1 MPTQNRSFGSIRR
14 LPSKRWQA
22 RYSTPDGTRYT
33 APHTFDT
40 KRDANDWLA
49 DARTKMLRGS
59 WVDPTA
65 SATTF
70 GTYADD
76 WLSTR
81 TLAPRTR
88 DLYRYQLD
96 RWADTPVPAPGGG
109 TVHLYALEMGHLT
122 LPAIRRWY
130 GAVLAAAAASAST
143 AGPRDRR
150 NPARVW
156 ADSDPGRAALAAEQI
171 TPPRP
176 TGRLSPAVLDAWTA
190 AGSPPIPTRPRGTGH
205 RQATQIY
212 GIVRA
217 ICATAVDDG
226 LLNANPCRI
235 PRAGITR
242 AAERPIVT
250 TADVHELAANMPEH
264 LCAAVHLAVWSGL
277 RASELFALDRSRVDL
292 DAGSLRVDRSQI
304 VIRGKFHGYGPP
316 KSDAGNR
323 VVHIPPHVVAMLRDH
338 IRDHTRP
345 GRSALIFARPDT
357 GGPIVDPVRTRA
369 FAKARAAIG
378 RPELRW
384 HDLRHSGA
392 TLAAH
397 AGATPRELQHRF
409 GHSTA
414 AAASI
419 YQHATAQ
426 RDRELAHRMAGYA
439 AEPPQL
445 RVVAG

>member
-1 MPTQNRSFGSIRR
+1 MPH
-14 LPSKRWQA
+14 P
-22 RYSTPDGTRYT
+22 P
-33 APHTFDT
+33 
-40 KRDANDWLA
+40 
-49 DARTKMLRGS
+49 
-59 WVDPTA
+59 
-65 SATTF
+65 
-70 GTYADD
+70 
-76 WLSTR
+76 
-81 TLAPRTR
+81 
-88 DLYRYQLD
+88 
-96 RWADTPVPAPGGG
+96 
-109 TVHLYALEMGHLT
+109 
-122 LPAIRRWY
+122 
-130 GAVLAAAAASAST
+130 
-143 AGPRDRR
+143 RR
-150 NPARVW
+150 NH
-156 ADSDPGRAALAAEQI
+156 
-171 TPPRP
+171 PR
-176 TGRLSPAVLDAWTA
+176 R
-190 AGSPPIPTRPRGTGH
+190 R
-205 RQATQIY
+205 
-212 GIVRA
+212 
-217 ICATAVDDG
+217 
-226 LLNANPCRI
+226 
-235 PRAGITR
+235 
-242 AAERPIVT
+242 

-264 LCAAVHLAVWSGL
+264 LSAAVHLAVWSGL

-345 GRSALIFARPDT
+345 GRAALIFARPDT

-409 GHSTA
+409 GHATA

-439 AEPPQL
+439 AEPPPVSRPSTTRNAGAADAHHWQ
-445 RVVAG
+445 RVRSAIRRHNSAGDGWQICGNGTPRRR